1 VSRARPPAE
10 APAAIVLVDHGS
22 REPAANALLE
32 AVAEKLRA
40 RLPER
45 TVRVAHMELAAPSL
59 AEAIDACVAEGARVV
74 RVHPYF
80 LGPGRHASRDIPRMA
95 EEAAVR
101 HPGVEIS
108 VTPPLGVHD
117 GIVDAVLER
126 LGEEAGPGRL
136 SEGANPSRRE

>member
-1 VSRARPPAE
+1 MSGARPPEEE
-10 APAAIVLVDHGS
+10 APAIVLVDHGS
-22 REPAANALLE
+22 REPEANALLD
-32 AVAEKLRA
+32 AVAERLRA

-45 TVRVAHMELAAPSL
+45 TVRVAHMELAGPSL
-59 AEAIDACVAEGARVV
+59 AEAIDACVAEGARAV

-80 LGPGRHASRDIPRMA
+80 LAPGRHASRDIPRLA
-95 EEAAVR
+95 KDAAAR

-126 LGEEAGPGRL
+126 L
-136 SEGANPSRRE
+136 SEDADPSRRG